1 MKKLKIIV
9 IVGATA
15 TGKSAFAV
23 RLAKVL
29 AVSGVESEIISAD
42 SRQVY
47 RGLDLL
53 SGKITKKEMR
63 GIPHHMLDIVSPKK
77 AYTVADFKKAGEK
90 ILQDILSRN
99 KTPIIVGGTGFYIDA
114 LVSGNVLPEVPPN
127 QVLRKKLTINS
138 ASKNFTLLK
147 KLDPNRAKTIDR
159 HNNVRIIRAIEIAQA
174 VGKVPVLKQAQS
186 QYETT
191 WIGLTVPDEV
201 LKKKIHMRLQDRL
214 KSGMLREAKKLH
226 DSGISWKRMNELGL
240 EVRYAAHFLQGKIGK
255 EEMIAALEKQIWQ
268 YAKRQKTWFKRNKEI
283 DWIDPFKVQ
292 PPTTT

>member
-1 MKKLKIIV
+1 MQKIIV
-9 IVGATA
+9 IVGVTA

-23 RLAKVL
+23 TLAKNMN
-29 AVSGVESEIISAD
+29 GEIISAD

-53 SGKITKKEMR
+53 SGKITKKEMQ

-283 DWIDPFKVQ
+283 DWIDPSKSNPL
-292 PPTTT
+292 PPPNSTKI

>member
-1 MKKLKIIV
+1 MQKIII

-23 RLAKVL
+23 TLAKKIH
-29 AVSGVESEIISAD
+29 GEIISAD

-53 SGKITKKEMR
+53 SGKITKKEMQ

-77 AYTVADFKKAGEK
+77 SYTVADFKKTGEK
-90 ILQDILSRN
+90 IIQDILSRD

-127 QVLRKKLTINS
+127 QVLRKKLTTNS
-138 ASKNFTLLK
+138 AEKNFALLK

-159 HNNVRIIRAIEIAQA
+159 HNNVRIIRAIEIVQA
-174 VGKVPVLKQAQS
+174 FGKVPPLKHGQS
-186 QYETT
+186 KYETT

-226 DSGISWKRMNELGL
+226 DSGISWKRMEELGL
-240 EVRYAAHFLQGKIGK
+240 EVRYATHYLQGKVGK
-255 EEMIAALEKQIWQ
+255 EDMVATLEKEIWQ

-283 DWIDPFKVQ
+283 DWIDPRKFKMSEYKI
-292 PPTTT
+292 